1 MIGRSVKA
9 TASRMGRFAGVPRT
23 DRACCRG
30 KFRAYKCSV
39 KQCRSPKGS
48 GVNNAQGHTGP
59 NWMDDPRELMY
70 LATYGPLSH
79 NNGRGARGDAEG
91 AAARAEAEKK
101 RRRRGEQRA
110 GVQNVDADGGRGS
123 GKEHEQ
129 ETRRRDNAKDTEAPH
144 VVQQDADADVARVKK
159 KSRER
164 SHHDTRDKDEGEL
177 HDANVGGADAASDVA
192 AASDDN
198 GVSTNMSEVIPGT
211 VPRLAEHEQVVMEEA
226 PTALASA
233 TCGGQGLVMDDT
245 RALGRERLVAENSRL
260 KAALKAA
267 QDALAQV
274 QGRDIERLSTEALR
288 DLQTQHEQAL
298 AHIAR
303 ELLSRQCDEE
313 VAAKHPEFVCPLRAS
328 NLPVRMTARRS
339 SVLMA
344 DPVVAADGHTYERAN
359 IVAWLQER
367 RDECGAV
374 SSPKT
379 GELLSSSDVM
389 PNLMAKQAIAQALKD
404 ARTRLQAEACEREP
418 AIQLRLSDGASLAEP
433 LAEDGGGA
441 DVNRRREEERDKD
454 VRMEAVAGRGAS
466 ESRGDQGKKQT
477 TTAVRPALDGTAA
490 MCGYCGHDFAAVPQ
504 AQRNAVLARHANT
517 CAAKTAAS

>member
-1 MIGRSVKA
+1 M
-9 TASRMGRFAGVPRT
+9 
-23 DRACCRG
+23 
-30 KFRAYKCSV
+30 

-70 LATYGPLSH
+70 MATHGPLCH
-79 NNGRGARGDAEG
+79 NNGRGTRGDAED

-110 GVQNVDADGGRGS
+110 GMQNVDVDGGRGS
-123 GKEHEQ
+123 GKEQEQ
-129 ETRRRDNAKDTEAPH
+129 EIRRRDNATEAPH

-177 HDANVGGADAASDVA
+177 QDANVGGADATSDMA

-198 GVSTNMSEVIPGT
+198 GVSGNMRPVLRGAA
-211 VPRLAEHEQVVMEEA
+211 PRLAEQVVTEEA

-233 TCGGQGLVMDDT
+233 TCGGQGLVMDDN
-245 RALGRERLVAENSRL
+245 RALGRERLVVENSRL

-274 QGRDIERLSTEALR
+274 QGRDVERLSIEALR

-328 NLPVRMTARRS
+328 SLPVRMTSRPS
-339 SVLMA
+339 SVLMV

-374 SSPKT
+374 TSPKT

-389 PNLMAKQAIAQALKD
+389 PNLMAKQAIAQALLD
-404 ARTRLQAEACEREP
+404 ARTRLQAEACERKP
-418 AIQLRLSDGASLAEP
+418 ALRQRLSDGASLAEP
-433 LAEDGGGA
+433 LAEDSGGA
-441 DVNRRREEERDKD
+441 EEERDMD
-454 VRMEAVAGRGAS
+454 GRMEAAAGMEAS
-466 ESRGDQGKKQT
+466 ESGGDQGNKQT
-477 TTAVRPALDGTAA
+477 KKAARLDLNGKAA

-517 CAAKTAAS
+517 CAAKTAPS